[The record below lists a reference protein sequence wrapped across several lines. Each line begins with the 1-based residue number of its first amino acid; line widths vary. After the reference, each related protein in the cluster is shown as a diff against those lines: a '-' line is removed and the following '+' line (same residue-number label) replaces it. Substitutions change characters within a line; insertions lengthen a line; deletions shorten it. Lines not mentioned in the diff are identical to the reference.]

1 MVWEI
6 IFLLLIL
13 KIPVVY
19 LACVVWWA
27 IRAEPEPEEGAAVA
41 VELGPDDPHPGW
53 SRWRRALSP
62 RPRRGGPHG
71 SPRRRYA
78 RRASV
83 LARERNT
90 S

>member
-1 MVWEI
+1 VVWEA
-6 IFLLLIL
+6 IFLLVIL

-19 LACVVWWA
+19 LGCVVWWA
-27 IRAEPEPEEGAAVA
+27 IRAEPKPLEGAAVTA
-41 VELGPDDPHPGW
+41 TLDPEEPPGGW
-53 SRWRRALSP
+53 TRWRRGASP

-83 LARERNT
+83 LARTRPRA
-90 S
+90 

>member
-1 MVWEI
+1 VVWEA
-6 IFLLLIL
+6 IFLLVIL

-19 LACVVWWA
+19 IGCVVWWA
-27 IRAEPEPEEGAAVA
+27 IRAEPKPEEGARVTAS
-41 VELGPDDPHPGW
+41 LGPEDPRADRT
-53 SRWRRALSP
+53 RWRRGLAP

-71 SPRRRYA
+71 SPGRRYA

-83 LARERNT
+83 LARARPR

>member
-1 MVWEI
+1 MVWEA

-13 KIPVVY
+13 KIPVIY
-19 LACVVWWA
+19 IGWVVWWA
-27 IRAEPEPEEGAAVA
+27 IRAEPRPEEGAGITASV
-41 VELGPDDPHPGW
+41 GPEDPRADR
-53 SRWRRALSP
+53 SRWRRGLAP

-71 SPRRRYA
+71 SPQRGYA

-83 LARERNT
+83 FARARQR